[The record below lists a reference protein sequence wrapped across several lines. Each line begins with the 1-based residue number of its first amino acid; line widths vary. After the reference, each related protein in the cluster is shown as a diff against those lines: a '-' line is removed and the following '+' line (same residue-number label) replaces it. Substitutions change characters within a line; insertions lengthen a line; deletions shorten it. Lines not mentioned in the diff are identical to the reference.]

1 VNLPAGLAADLA
13 AKQGDLAGPVL
24 LGSLEQQQQFYQG
37 GRLIPLPPGFEEEY
51 ERIYRE
57 QAANLQAKAA
67 ATKSVL
73 DTVPAADC
81 KYRPAQEAMDPPA
94 VQAQAKAKKQPKLRP
109 PGAGTPAPVL
119 RGFKMAMDHA
129 AKARAPHNSTT
140 QQPQQ
145 CLQKKAPKP
154 ARGSSDDLDTEDTNI
169 SHKPSKSAGILSN
182 PTKPLHNRGI
192 SIHPAA
198 KDHRAK
204 QSQPAAAGEG
214 GGVDVAAGSS
224 AWQAALQDLLSGEGS
239 SLKWRAI
246 LSTGERVGPFTGADM
261 TKWLLK
267 VSLGLLELRTC
278 CSQHRLMVAWGHA
291 KADVLHGSPG

>member
-13 AKQGDLAGPVL
+13 AQQGDLAGPVL
-24 LGSLEQQQQFYQG
+24 LEEQQQQQFYQG

-57 QAANLQAKAA
+57 QGARAPVEAA
-67 ATKSVL
+67 AGKCFP

-81 KYRPAQEAMDPPA
+81 KCAPAQEAMDPPA
-94 VQAQAKAKKQPKLRP
+94 FQGQAKAKKQPKLRP
-109 PGAGTPAPVL
+109 PGAGNPAL

-129 AKARAPHNSTT
+129 TKARAPHNGTT
-140 QQPQQ
+140 QQPQP

-154 ARGSSDDLDTEDTNI
+154 ARGSSNDLDTEDTNI

-224 AWQAALQDLLSGEGS
+224 AWQAALQDLSSGEGS
-239 SLKWRAI
+239 SFKWRAI

-267 VSLGLLELRTC
+267 ASLGLRVIVTNTVSELHLVLWSQAFRMLC
-278 CSQHRLMVAWGHA
+278 CMG
-291 KADVLHGSPG
+291 VLAQ